1 MNEASQVT
9 LVVKN
14 LPGDAGLVRD
24 AVSIPGSGR
33 SPGERHENPL
43 EYSCLENLMR
53 IEAWW
58 GTVHGVPKSQHN
70 RLSTH
75 VYNVVIVSAEQQR
88 GLSHT

>member
-33 SPGERHENPL
+33 SPGVRHDKPLQCSCSENPWIK
-43 EYSCLENLMR
+43 EP
-53 IEAWW
+53 
-58 GTVHGVPKSQHN
+58 G
-70 RLSTH
+70 RLH
-75 VYNVVIVSAEQQR
+75 CIGLQR
-88 GLSHT
+88 VGHY